1 MGHTDEHGLK
11 FKKRLLTLRIVKISG
26 RTNICSAVLEDLNG
40 VSMSRVTKNFIVCCE
55 TVPLSGKIG
64 MSTD

>member
-11 FKKRLLTLRIVKISG
+11 FKKRFLTLRIVKISG

-40 VSMSRVTKNFIVCCE
+40 MSRVTKSFIVCCE
-55 TVPLSGKIG
+55 TFPLWGKIG